1 MKVSLRRLND
11 AVHFEG
17 LNTTGQVVHTDGSD
31 AAGGTNQ
38 GFRPMELLLMGL
50 GSCSAIDVVLILKR
64 MRQEIGEMRIEVE
77 GDRDS
82 EETPSVFR
90 KIHVHFEFTGDL
102 DPDKVER
109 AIKLS
114 MEKYCS
120 ATRMLEQMAAITHS
134 FEIT

>member
-17 LNTTGQVVHTDGSD
+17 LNSSAQIVHTDGSK
-31 AAGGTNQ
+31 AVGGGDQ
-38 GFRPMELLLMGL
+38 GFRPMEMLLMGL

-64 MRQEIGEMRIEVE
+64 MRQEIGDMQIEVE
-77 GDRDS
+77 GDRDP

-90 KIHVHFEFTGDL
+90 KIHVHFKFTGEL
-102 DPDKVER
+102 DPNKVER
-109 AIKLS
+109 AITLS

-120 ATRMLEQMAAITHS
+120 ATRMLEQMAVITHS